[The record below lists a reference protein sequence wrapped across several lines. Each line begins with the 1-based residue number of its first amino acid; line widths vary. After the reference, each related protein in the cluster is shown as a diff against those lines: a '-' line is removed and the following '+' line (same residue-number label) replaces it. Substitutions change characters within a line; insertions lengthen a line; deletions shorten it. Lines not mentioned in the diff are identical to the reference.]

1 MATPSSSPGRA
12 ADGWTPGDYALDSP
26 LVAAS
31 KQLSTFGGQELTDD
45 IQSKGSA
52 SGFGGKRI
60 GFLGSFALLFNNYT
74 GPGVVA
80 LISIY
85 ITCGWVPATL
95 LFMAV
100 GVMCGQVS
108 VYLVEAMQM
117 VPGNENFEKR
127 VELMYMAKR
136 YLSKPLYWTSMVF
149 FLLNLQL
156 TNIGSIIVSTQQADW
171 TIIACGVPSYA
182 LELYPNFSF
191 THTPF
196 VNNSSAAANSSAA
209 GGNGSSTTAD
219 SPFGD
224 AYVISL
230 GYLIVL
236 AAAVPLGYMN
246 LDDNIWVQII
256 CAGILILVV
265 FTAW

>member
-1 MATPSSSPGRA
+1 MVSPPFLPHLSPC
-12 ADGWTPGDYALDSP
+12 PGPCSL
-26 LVAAS
+26 
-31 KQLSTFGGQELTDD
+31 E
-45 IQSKGSA
+45 
-52 SGFGGKRI
+52 
-60 GFLGSFALLFNNYT
+60 NCN
-74 GPGVVA
+74 
-80 LISIY
+80 LI
-85 ITCGWVPATL
+85 
-95 LFMAV
+95 
-100 GVMCGQVS
+100 
-108 VYLVEAMQM
+108 
-117 VPGNENFEKR
+117 FEFCK
-127 VELMYMAKR
+127 K
-136 YLSKPLYWTSMVF
+136 K
-149 FLLNLQL
+149 NLQL